1 MEFKK
6 KFKKIHTLKLYIKSV
21 VFVFGEESIN
31 LIRFSNVRF
40 SCEDEISHVIHGSD
54 FIKVSTIN
62 PPNDLPMPTTNI
74 YNFRTEFIL
83 RKGGGGEITGIP
95 ISVTAFMWGF
105 VLSPGSD
112 SRNSSWIQ
120 VGSLMRTI
128 MLKLSE
134 CLLPPPQGHQ
144 RH

>member
-6 KFKKIHTLKLYIKSV
+6 NFKKIHTLKLYIKSV

-31 LIRFSNVRF
+31 LIRFSNVPF

-83 RKGGGGEITGIP
+83 RKGGGERSQGSP
-95 ISVTAFMWGF
+95 F
-105 VLSPGSD
+105 LSPHLCGVLFCPPAVTPGIAPGS
-112 SRNSSWIQ
+112 
-120 VGSLMRTI
+120 
-128 MLKLSE
+128 KLV
-134 CLLPPPQGHQ
+134 P
-144 RH
+144 